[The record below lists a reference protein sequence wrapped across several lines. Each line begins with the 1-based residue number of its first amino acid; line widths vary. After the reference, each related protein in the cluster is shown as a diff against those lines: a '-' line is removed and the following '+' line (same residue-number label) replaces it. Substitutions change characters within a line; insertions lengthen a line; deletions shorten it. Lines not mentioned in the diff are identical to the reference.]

1 MLESRKKTAYRR
13 LAASAHLRE
22 TWGCAWPRGLVVG
35 PALSDRPDGT
45 SLLPVQ
51 RPAQHVVAHPGRAAR
66 ARWTIETT
74 IEERKGEAG
83 VDEYEVRY
91 WHSCHRHITLSVM
104 AHAWLASI
112 RQPVGGNPPDPEMGE
127 LSVPEVR
134 RHHAVLNFV
143 WPGPAGDELSENRP
157 ATAVTEHG
165 ALPGPTLVSIETVHR
180 KSGCSTGQDFAGQDP
195 WCQDRSQCEE
205 QR

>member
-1 MLESRKKTAYRR
+1 MLQSNMLESRKKTAYRR

-51 RPAQHVVAHPGRAAR
+51 RPVQHVVAHPGRAAR

-134 RHHAVLNFV
+134 RLL
-143 WPGPAGDELSENRP
+143 EI
-157 ATAVTEHG
+157 
-165 ALPGPTLVSIETVHR
+165 ALPAPPRSPQLRLAWPRRRRAKREQARHGRYGTRGAPWPHIGIHR
-180 KSGCSTGQDFAGQDP
+180 NRAPQV
-195 WCQDRSQCEE
+195 RL
-205 QR
+205 